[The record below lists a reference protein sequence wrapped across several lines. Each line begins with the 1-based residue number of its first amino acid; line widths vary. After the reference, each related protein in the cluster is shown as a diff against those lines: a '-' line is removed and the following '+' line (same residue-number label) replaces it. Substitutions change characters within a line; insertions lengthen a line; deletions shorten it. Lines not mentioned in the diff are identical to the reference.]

1 MLLKVAAV
9 VAVIA
14 LVAVAY
20 FLWSHKRAIDEAESA
35 WATIAAA
42 AQQQAGDAVFDPA
55 MVADLP
61 EVAQRYF
68 LHAIAPG
75 TPLKTTVTLRM
86 EGQFLLGDRDS
97 NQPYAMVARQIL
109 APPDAFVWL
118 PVMRSGVL
126 AITGSDGSLNGKAW
140 MQFWINSLLP
150 VVNAQS
156 PPDLV
161 RSAQFR
167 SAMES
172 IWVPAALLPRD
183 GISWEASGA
192 NKAIV
197 TISTFENPIVLELT
211 LDETGALTEVVGM
224 RWSDANPEKTFRL
237 QPFGG
242 TIEAEGAFE
251 GYTIPTM
258 VKVGNL
264 FGTDGFLPFFQAEIV
279 EAKYL

>member
-1 MLLKVAAV
+1 MLLKAATV

-14 LVAVAY
+14 LVAVGY
-20 FLWSHKRAIDEAESA
+20 FLWSHRRAIDEAESA

-42 AQQQAGDAVFDPA
+42 AQQQAGAAVFDPA

-75 TPLKTTVTLRM
+75 TPLRTTVTLRM

-126 AITGSDGSLNGKAW
+126 TITGSDGSLDGKAW
-140 MQFWINSLLP
+140 MQFWINSLVP

-156 PPDLV
+156 TPDLV

-183 GISWEASGA
+183 GIAWQAGA
-192 NKAIV
+192 ADKAIV

-242 TIEAEGAFE
+242 TIEAERAFE

>member
-1 MLLKVAAV
+1 MLLKAAAIVAI
-9 VAVIA
+9 IA

-20 FLWSHKRAIDEAESA
+20 LLWSHRRAIDEAESA
-35 WATIAAA
+35 WATIAASA
-42 AQQQAGDAVFDPA
+42 EQQTSDAVFDPA
-55 MVADLP
+55 MVAGLP

-75 TPLKTTVTLRM
+75 TPLRTTVTLRM

-97 NQPYAMVARQIL
+97 SQSYAMVARQIL
-109 APPDAFVWL
+109 SPPAAFVWL
-118 PVMRSGVL
+118 PVMRSGLL
-126 AITGSDGSLNGKAW
+126 AITGSDGLLDGKAW
-140 MQFWINSLLP
+140 TQFWINSLVP

-156 PPDLV
+156 TPDLV

-183 GISWEASGA
+183 GIGWEAGGA
-192 NKAIV
+192 DKAIV

-211 LDETGALTEVVGM
+211 LGETGALTEVVGL

-242 TIEAEGAFE
+242 TIEAEGVFE
-251 GYTIPTM
+251 GYTIPTL
-258 VKVGNL
+258 VNVGNL